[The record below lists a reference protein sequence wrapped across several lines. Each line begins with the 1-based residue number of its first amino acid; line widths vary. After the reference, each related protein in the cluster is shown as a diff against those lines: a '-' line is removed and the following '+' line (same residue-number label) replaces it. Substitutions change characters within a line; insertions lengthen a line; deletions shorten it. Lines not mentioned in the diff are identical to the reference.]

1 MKMPLAHLVA
11 HLEAMQAAVLRD
23 DSLEGFLRYAATEE
37 PTEFEVEAFY
47 RVGNREGQ
55 GGCVLI
61 KADDSTAV
69 PSRMRM
75 IRVLGYAYMRA
86 VLQNSPMA
94 DICVEVM
101 RDLGFTDEQIEVAR
115 REAGARAILNG
126 S

>member
-1 MKMPLAHLVA
+1 
-11 HLEAMQAAVLRD
+11 
-23 DSLEGFLRYAATEE
+23 
-37 PTEFEVEAFY
+37 
-47 RVGNREGQ
+47 
-55 GGCVLI
+55 
-61 KADDSTAV
+61 V
-69 PSRMRM
+69 PSRLRM
-75 IRVLGYAYMRA
+75 IRVLGYAYRRA